1 MLPIE
6 DLNLKFTLSAYLWEM
21 KILNKA
27 LPPSLVAKNIFR
39 KKQKNKDIFIKATTM
54 MLIIMII
61 TIDLTS
67 SYSSSSIRE
76 IKLNDIFL
84 TESPDLSNALI
95 Q

>member
-39 KKQKNKDIFIKATTM
+39 KKKTKQRYIHKGHNDDADNNDNNDRPHLFIFQF
-54 MLIIMII
+54 
-61 TIDLTS
+61 ID
-67 SYSSSSIRE
+67 
-76 IKLNDIFL
+76 
-84 TESPDLSNALI
+84 
-95 Q
+95 

>member
-6 DLNLKFTLSAYLWEM
+6 EFKLKIYIICIFVGNENTD
-21 KILNKA
+21 KA
-27 LPPSLVAKNIFR
+27 LPLSLAAKSIFR
-39 KKQKNKDIFIKATTM
+39 KTKDIFISATTM

-61 TIDLTS
+61 TNDLAFS
-67 SYSSSSIRE
+67 SSSSSIRE
-76 IKLNDIFL
+76 IKLNDISL

>member
-1 MLPIE
+1 MPPIE
-6 DLNLKFTLSAYLWEM
+6 EFKLKIY
-21 KILNKA
+21 IIC
-27 LPPSLVAKNIFR
+27 IFVGNENTKQSSSTITCGEEYFQ
-39 KKQKNKDIFIKATTM
+39 KKKNKDIFIKATTM

-61 TIDLTS
+61 TNDLTS

-84 TESPDLSNALI
+84 TQSPDLLNALI